1 MRLPTMYII
10 STILS
15 LSTLL
20 LANNLVSGQ
29 DTAWLATDYPNPS
42 TDPTACRVG
51 KENLWMCDPDAVLT
65 APEVSEVLTT
75 MRAVNQVALCA
86 CNCTL
91 YPDNG
96 YVIGVAV
103 VGAMQ
108 ATQDDAAFS
117 QTVKDAWFKTSECD
131 DKALLLL
138 NKKTSQIYIN
148 LGSRL
153 SELVPSSDLDTI
165 YSDAQPL
172 LQQTPPQYRDALKDA
187 LSNLAF
193 KVSESLEPA
202 QMTGS
207 TPSMTTEAPE
217 PENNLVW
224 GILGVLAILSILVF
238 HYWIKY

>member
-1 MRLPTMYII
+1 MHI
-10 STILS
+10 SAAILS
-15 LSTLL
+15 LFTLL
-20 LANNLVSGQ
+20 LANSLVSGQ
-29 DTAWLATDYPNPS
+29 GTAWLATDYPNPS
-42 TDPTACRVG
+42 TDPTGCRVG
-51 KENLWMCDPDAVLT
+51 EGNLWLCDPDTVLT
-65 APEVSEVLTT
+65 AQEVSEVVTT
-75 MRAVNQVALCA
+75 VKDVNQGALCV

-103 VGAMQ
+103 VGAIQ

-131 DKALLLL
+131 DKAMLLL
-138 NKKTSQIYIN
+138 NKKTSQIHIN

-153 SELVPSSDLDTI
+153 SELVPSSELDTI
-165 YSDAQPL
+165 YSEAQPL
-172 LQQTPPQYRDALKDA
+172 LQGTTPQYKDALKDA

-193 KVSESLEPA
+193 LVSGSLDPA
-202 QMTGS
+202 EMTGT

-217 PENNLVW
+217 LENNLVW